1 MRFYSRKNYIA
12 ISLLL
17 LIAAINIFF
26 FVNRNKFGT
35 YKNYV
40 SYDNLYSEKNNQPE
54 LRKRWNNTFR
64 FNSNK
69 EKDSARKL
77 AISKAGIIL
86 KDSSF
91 QKMIKI
97 AKWIS
102 NEFRGI
108 SKGQPIDSVLRLP
121 MLEQYEATV
130 KNQTPIWCGT
140 YANMFLFFCKASN
153 IETRIIEFFKPGDHH
168 VINECYLPELKKWI
182 AVDLTYNYI
191 FFQNESYKLLNT
203 LDIKTAVENN
213 RLLFVN
219 QAVSDT
225 LIVKKVDGK
234 SIAWEQYLRFNPDI
248 YYYKE
253 TNPAH
258 IYTIKDKIKRYIFP
272 VSHYSIFTTAKQS
285 NIWFFIRTFFIY
297 TLFLLIVY
305 LLYRL
310 FKVK

>member
-26 FVNRNKFGT
+26 FFKRNKFGNH
-35 YKNYV
+35 KHYV

-64 FNSNK
+64 FNGIQ

-77 AISKAGIIL
+77 AISKAKITSN
-86 KDSSF
+86 DSSL
-91 QKMIKI
+91 QEIIKI

-203 LDIKTAVENN
+203 LDIKKAVENN

-258 IYTIKDKIKRYIFP
+258 IYTTKDKIKRYIFP
-272 VSHYSIFTTAKQS
+272 ISHYSIFTTAKQS

-310 FKVK
+310 FKGK